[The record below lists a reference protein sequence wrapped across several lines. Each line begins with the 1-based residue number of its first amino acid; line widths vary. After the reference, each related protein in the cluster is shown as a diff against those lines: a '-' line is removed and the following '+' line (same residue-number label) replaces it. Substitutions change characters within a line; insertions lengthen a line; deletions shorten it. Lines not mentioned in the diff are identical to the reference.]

1 MVWGASDLLV
11 NPNPASEV
19 HPHPFTVA
27 LTGGIASGK
36 TLISDEFDKLDVAV
50 IDTDVIAHSLVEPG
64 QPALKEIESAFG
76 SNIIDD
82 SGRLKRRE
90 LRSLIFSDPIKRK
103 KLESILH
110 PQIRQAATEA
120 IAKATSAYC
129 ILVIPLLVETGLQD
143 RVNRVL
149 LVDCPV
155 ELQLTRLQ
163 SRDEISDS
171 VAQRIIDAQSNRG
184 ARLAVADDVL
194 VNDGRR
200 DELPG
205 LVGKLDD
212 YYRQLIKQGKTDAV
226 GLRLP

>member
-1 MVWGASDLLV
+1 MSARGEQVTMIVG
-11 NPNPASEV
+11 
-19 HPHPFTVA
+19 
-27 LTGGIASGK
+27 LTGGVASGK
-36 TLISDEFDKLDVAV
+36 SAVADLFAELGV
-50 IDTDVIAHSLVEPG
+50 PVLDTDKISREIVAAGSKGLSQIRERFGDDILCNDG
-64 QPALKEIESAFG
+64 TLDRPALR
-76 SNIIDD
+76 D
-82 SGRLKRRE
+82 R
-90 LRSLIFSDPIKRK
+90 IFSDPNARED
-103 KLESILH
+103 LEKITH
-110 PQIRQAATEA
+110 PLIIEELARQSETANGP
-120 IAKATSAYC
+120 YQVH
-129 ILVIPLLVETGLQD
+129 VIPLLVETGLQD
-143 RVNRVL
+143 RVARVL

-205 LVGKLDD
+205 LVGQLDD